1 MSRPDA
7 HPTPRAGRRRALGAG
22 AAAAALLLSGC
33 GLNSDPLATGG
44 GASTPDGSVTVG
56 SADFPE
62 SQIIAEIYAGAL
74 ISRGIE
80 ADTQLGIGA
89 REAYIGALEDGSI
102 DVVPDYTGNLLTFM
116 DPEATATEE
125 QEILDAL
132 PSALPE
138 GLSVLEPAPAQNKD
152 SIVVTQETAEEH
164 GLSSLADI
172 GPLCGEMTFAGPPE
186 FQERTY
192 GLDGLAE
199 HYGCEP
205 GSFDPINDAGGPL
218 TIGALTSGDA
228 DAADVFTTT
237 PAIVEEN
244 LVVLEDPES
253 NFAAQQVI
261 PLVAQQRL
269 PDGAAEVMDD
279 VSEKLTTEDLIE
291 LNQQVSGDEA
301 VSAQQAADHWL
312 KENWYRQID

>member
-1 MSRPDA
+1 MTRPDSTTA
-7 HPTPRAGRRRALGAG
+7 RGARRRTAMGAG
-22 AAAAALLLSGC
+22 AAAALLVLSGC

-74 ISRGIE
+74 RSEGIE

-102 DVVPDYTGNLLTFM
+102 DAVPDYTGNLLTFM
-116 DPEATATEE
+116 DPEATATGEE
-125 QEILDAL
+125 EILEAL

-152 SIVVTQETAEEH
+152 SIVVTRETADEH
-164 GLSSLADI
+164 GLSSLAEI
-172 GPLCGEMTFAGPPE
+172 GPLCPDMTFAGPPE
-186 FQERTY
+186 FQERSY
-192 GLDGLAE
+192 GLEGLE
-199 HYGCEP
+199 ENYDCVP
-205 GSFDPINDAGGPL
+205 GSFEPINDAGGPL
-218 TIGALTSGDA
+218 TIDALTSGDV

-237 PAIVEEN
+237 PAIVEED
-244 LVVLEDPES
+244 LVVLDDPES

-269 PDGAAEVMDD
+269 PDGAPEVMDD
-279 VSEKLTTEDLIE
+279 VSENLTTEDLIE
-291 LNQQVSGDEA
+291 LNQEVSGDQA
-301 VSAQQAADHWL
+301 VSAQQAAEGWL
-312 KENWYRQID
+312 EDNGYQLD